1 MNLCNMNWPLFPH
14 VETPVSTER
23 NNKNNIDKC
32 LSDEYRDIKNI
43 VVNF

>member
-1 MNLCNMNWPLFPH
+1 MNQLLFPH

-23 NNKNNIDKC
+23 NTKNNIDKC